1 MVSTW
6 ECPKCGNSYAP
17 GVKECPNDGATV
29 NDYMIDIVTGILE
42 DTIIERLDV
51 SLEEDFDVPY
61 NRYNKVTNPVK
72 VLTVRFIEE

>member
-1 MVSTW
+1 MV

-29 NDYMIDIVTGILE
+29 NDFWISIVTSTLE
-42 DTIIERLDV
+42 GTLIDRIDV
-51 SLEEDFDVPY
+51 STEKDFDELY
-61 NRYNKVTNPVK
+61 NRYNKDTKPTK